1 MNITIKEAHH
11 RAAGSPVFGRGCWKR
26 EETEGYEIGRYRYGT
41 GLTAS
46 GFSEWLKMAWEERE
60 RGRNDD
66 AEKIMIIVKYIYI
79 PLLLPE
85 SEILN
90 RMASVQMG

>member
-1 MNITIKEAHH
+1 MAEN
-11 RAAGSPVFGRGCWKR
+11 
-26 EETEGYEIGRYRYGT
+26 
-41 GLTAS
+41 GL
-46 GFSEWLKMAWEERE
+46 GRE
-60 RGRNDD
+60 RGGGGRNDD

-90 RMASVQMG
+90 RIASVQMG

>member
-41 GLTAS
+41 GLTAT
-46 GFSEWLKMAWEERE
+46 GFSEWLKMA
-60 RGRNDD
+60 
-66 AEKIMIIVKYIYI
+66 
-79 PLLLPE
+79 
-85 SEILN
+85 
-90 RMASVQMG
+90 